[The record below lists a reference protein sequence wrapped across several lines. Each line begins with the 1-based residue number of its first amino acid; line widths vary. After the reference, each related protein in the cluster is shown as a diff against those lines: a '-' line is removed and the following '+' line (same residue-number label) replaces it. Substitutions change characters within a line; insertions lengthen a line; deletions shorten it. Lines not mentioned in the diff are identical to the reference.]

1 MKRILTVMM
10 TVMMCAGLLT
20 GAFGM
25 TAKAQETTGTDIGGM
40 LGGVK
45 DKLSEAIAGMDEG
58 TVGEVLNFVK
68 EKVSDGSLKTEDGLT
83 QAIRE
88 GEEKFG
94 VTVDREDAQKVVDT
108 MEKLEDM
115 GFSGEY
121 VMEKAKEL
129 YDEHGTGFVDHIDEV
144 VAGAVKD
151 AVAGAASGFFSNL
164 WESTKSFLK
173 NLVA

>member
-94 VTVDREDAQKVVDT
+94 VTVDRADAQKVVDT

-144 VAGAVKD
+144 VTGAVKD

>member
-1 MKRILTVMM
+1 
-10 TVMMCAGLLT
+10 
-20 GAFGM
+20 M

-94 VTVDREDAQKVVDT
+94 VTVDRADAQKVVDT

-144 VAGAVKD
+144 VTGAVKD

>member
-10 TVMMCAGLLT
+10 TVMMCAGLLA

-94 VTVDREDAQKVVDT
+94 VTVDRADAQKVVDT

-129 YDEHGTGFVDHIDEV
+129 YDGHGTGFVDHIDEV
-144 VAGAVKD
+144 VTGAVKD

>member
-10 TVMMCAGLLT
+10 TVMMCAGLLA

-94 VTVDREDAQKVVDT
+94 VTVDRADAQKVVDT

-144 VAGAVKD
+144 VTGAVKD

>member
-10 TVMMCAGLLT
+10 AVMMCAGLLA

-94 VTVDREDAQKVVDT
+94 VTVDRADAQKVVDT

-144 VAGAVKD
+144 VTGAVKD

>member
-10 TVMMCAGLLT
+10 TVMMCAGLLA

-144 VAGAVKD
+144 VTGAVKD

>member
-1 MKRILTVMM
+1 MM
-10 TVMMCAGLLT
+10 TVMMCAGLLA

-94 VTVDREDAQKVVDT
+94 VTVDRADAQKVVDT

-129 YDEHGTGFVDHIDEV
+129 YDEQGTGFVDHIDEV

>member
-1 MKRILTVMM
+1 MM
-10 TVMMCAGLLT
+10 TVMMCAGLLA

-94 VTVDREDAQKVVDT
+94 VTVDRADAQKVVDT

-144 VAGAVKD
+144 VTGAVKD

>member
-10 TVMMCAGLLT
+10 TVMMCAGLLA

-68 EKVSDGSLKTEDGLT
+68 EKVSDGSLKTEDGIT

-144 VAGAVKD
+144 VTGAVKD